1 MRVKLSWTS
10 HQLNAA
16 QERTQPTSW
25 NSATLMSQPEF
36 LIHRIISQKNEEEKE
51 GGVFS
56 ALNLGC
62 FFEGGYFVM

>member
-10 HQLNAA
+10 HQLNTA
-16 QERTQPTSW
+16 QERTQPASW

-36 LIHRIISQKNEEEKE
+36 LIHRIISQKKEEEG